1 MKHYKKPAIA
11 ILLTSLFLVTGCAAQ
26 EPAAKEPTG
35 ADKPLTKAS
44 LVLSFPRGIAW
55 GPVEVAEQLGYYKDE
70 GLDLE
75 FSIAQGSGAVGQQL
89 SSGQIKMGALSSPPL
104 TVAFGKLDQL
114 RAAYCVHT
122 KGLFSFVALDGSEI
136 KDLADLKG
144 KVLGISSPSGGEV
157 PVLSAALEEAG
168 LVVNQ
173 DVRTKAIG
181 HAGPQSLKAIQTGD
195 VDAYAAGFPDIVA
208 LTAAGLNLRDFTP
221 AAYQAIPGACL
232 VATKSEFESPATE
245 KILAGVSRAW
255 AKASVF
261 MLSNPDAGYAV
272 LCKAVPQECKDEK
285 VASILYKKTLS
296 LMTPGGVNKVGF
308 VNGSAWQIL
317 ANSLQKA
324 GTISS
329 VDVKMLASDPALEKY
344 RADVL
349 DFDHKKIEKSAKEW
363 TASK

>member
-1 MKHYKKPAIA
+1 MKQYKKPAIA
-11 ILLTSLFLVTGCAAQ
+11 ILLTSLFLVAGCSAQ
-26 EPAAKEPTG
+26 QPAATEPTG
-35 ADKPLTKAS
+35 ADEPLTKAS
-44 LVLSFPRGIAW
+44 LAPSLPRGIAW

-104 TVAFGKLDQL
+104 TVAFSKLDQL

-122 KGLFSFVALDGSEI
+122 KGLFSFVTLEGSAI
-136 KDLADLKG
+136 KDLTDLKG

-157 PVLSAALEEAG
+157 PVLTAALEEAG
-168 LVVNQ
+168 LVVNK

-208 LTAAGLNLRDFTP
+208 LTAAGLELRDFTP
-221 AAYQAIPGACL
+221 KAYDAIPGACL
-232 VATKSEFESPATE
+232 VATTSEFKSEATQ
-245 KILAGVSRAW
+245 KVLTGISRAW

-261 MLSNPDAGYAV
+261 MLANPEAGYSV
-272 LCKAVPQECKDEK
+272 VCKAVPQECKDEK
-285 VASILYKKTLS
+285 VSSALYEKTLS
-296 LMTPGGVNKVGF
+296 LMTPGDADKVGF
-308 VNGSAWQIL
+308 VNGDAWQIL

-329 VDVKMLASDPALEKY
+329 VEVKTLVSDPELEKY
-344 RADVL
+344 RSNVL
-349 DFDHKKIEKSAKEW
+349 DFDHEEIKKAAKNW
-363 TASK
+363 TGSK

>member
-1 MKHYKKPAIA
+1 MKLRTKSTIA
-11 ILLTSLFLVTGCAAQ
+11 IMLTGLFLVAGCSAQ
-26 EPAAKEPTG
+26 APAAKVPSS
-35 ADKPLTKAS
+35 ADEPLTKAS

-55 GPVEVAEQLGYYKDE
+55 GPVEVAEQLGFYKDE

-104 TVAFGKLDQL
+104 TVAFSKLDQL

-122 KGLFSFVALDGSEI
+122 KGLFSFVTPEGSPI
-136 KDLADLKG
+136 KDLTDLKG

-157 PVLSAALEEAG
+157 PVLTAALEEAG

-181 HAGPQSLKAIQTGD
+181 HAGPQSLKAIQTGE

-208 LTAAGLNLRDFTP
+208 LTAAGLELRDFTP
-221 AAYQAIPGACL
+221 KAYEAIPGACL
-232 VATKSEFESPATE
+232 VAAKSEFQSKTSQKVLE
-245 KILAGVSRAW
+245 GVSRAW

-261 MLSNPDAGYAV
+261 MLANPDAGYAV
-272 LCKAVPQECKDEK
+272 LCKAVPQECKDKK
-285 VASILYKKTLS
+285 VSSALYEKTLS
-296 LMTPGGVNKVGF
+296 LMTPGDPNKVGF
-308 VNGSAWQIL
+308 VNGDAWQIL

-329 VDVKMLASDPALEKY
+329 VDVKTLVSDPALEAY
-344 RADVL
+344 RSDVL
-349 DFDHKKIEKSAKEW
+349 DFDQNAIKKSAKDW
-363 TASK
+363 TDTK